1 MTRIWLIRV
10 VPIAAFVLLFYFT
23 TAIPQDPA
31 YYLFADNRTIASIPN
46 FWDVVSNLPFVFVG
60 IWGLY
65 VVVMLARADA
75 SFELRNAYLVFFIGV
90 FLSAFGSAYFHL
102 KPSNDTLFWDR
113 LPMTIAFA
121 GLFAAVIGE
130 YGSTKT
136 ANRLLPLFLV
146 IGVGSVLY
154 WQWTESI
161 SAGDLRPYAIVQ
173 FLPMLAIPTILVVSK
188 RDNNIGRYI
197 WLMIGF
203 YLIAKLFEHFDS
215 NVYDTIHVA
224 SGHTIKH
231 LTAAVAPG
239 ILALGLS
246 CRLPER
252 PVRCAP

>member
-1 MTRIWLIRV
+1 MTRVWLIRV
-10 VPIAAFVLLFYFT
+10 IPTAAIVLLFYFT
-23 TAIPQDPA
+23 KAIPQDPA

-60 IWGLY
+60 VWGLY
-65 VVVMLARADA
+65 IVLKLGRSDA
-75 SFELRNAYLVFFIGV
+75 SFELRNSYLVFFVGV

-102 KPSNDTLFWDR
+102 EPANDTLFWDR

-130 YGSTKT
+130 YGATKT

-173 FLPMLAIPTILVVSK
+173 FLPMLAIPAILAVSK
-188 RDNNIGRYI
+188 RENEIGRYV
-197 WLMIGF
+197 WLMIAF

-215 NVYDTIHVA
+215 NVYDTIHVV

-231 LTAAVAPG
+231 LTAAVGPA
-239 ILALGLS
+239 ILALGLC
-246 CRLPER
+246 CRLPAP

>member
-1 MTRIWLIRV
+1 MTRLWLIRV
-10 VPIAAFVLLFYFT
+10 VATAAIILLFYFT
-23 TAIPQDPA
+23 SAIPQDPA

-46 FWDVVSNLPFVFVG
+46 FWDVISNLPFAIVG
-60 IWGLY
+60 AWGLY
-65 VVVMLARADA
+65 IVLKLGRADA
-75 SFELRNAYLVFFIGV
+75 NFELRNPYLVFFVGV

-102 KPSNDTLFWDR
+102 EPGNDTLFWDR

-121 GLFAAVIGE
+121 GLFSAVIGE

-136 ANRLLPLFLV
+136 GNRLLPLFLI

-173 FLPMLAIPTILVVSK
+173 FLPMLAIPAILVVSK
-188 RDNNIGRYI
+188 RDNEIGRYI

-203 YLIAKLFEHFDS
+203 YIIAKLFEHFDS
-215 NVYDTIHVA
+215 NVYDMLPVV

-231 LTAAVAPG
+231 LTAAVGPG
-239 ILALGLS
+239 FLVLGLS
-246 CRLPER
+246 CRLPAR